1 MIFVVING
9 ASNTATIDSQ
19 LYRRRRRGVVVAAGA
34 AADVREGG
42 WSSLK
47 QNQATIR
54 NLSHARAH
62 PDEERLS

>member
-19 LYRRRRRGVVVAAGA
+19 LYRRRRRGVVAAGA

-42 WSSLK
+42 WSSLE